1 MRRKLKIAAYLALM
15 LLGGLLLL
23 TYYTVVNPLY
33 VPLRDALVRTVTRTL
48 SQSLHGSVEIGALR
62 GSLFSAPVLHN
73 VVLRDAHGTVVGQI
87 AAIRLAYDLKALLRR
102 RLEVYAVEIVQ
113 PQLTVVQEPD
123 GSLNL
128 TKLFPASSTAPS
140 EKPAA
145 GGGLPFAL
153 RVDTLRIRDGQVTLD
168 LPSLPGV
175 RQVDGLQMQMSAQM
189 DPQGFRAHIQ
199 QFVARTSPA
208 VIDLHTF
215 QGALH
220 MQDGVIQVEDLRVQ
234 TGETL
239 ITAHGVLPG
248 STAPADFVLHMQP
261 LALA

>member
-1 MRRKLKIAAYLALM
+1 MRRKLKIAAYLTLM

-33 VPLRDALVRTVTRTL
+33 VPLRDALVRTVTRSL

-73 VVLRDAHGTVVGQI
+73 VVLRDAQGTVVGQI
-87 AAIRLAYDLKALLRR
+87 EAIRLTYDLTALLRWR
-102 RLEVYAVEIVQ
+102 LDGDVLEVAQ
-113 PQLTVVQEPD
+113 PALTLIQKPD

-128 TKLFPASSTAPS
+128 SNLFPVSNPAPP

-175 RQVDGLQMQMSAQM
+175 RQVDGL
-189 DPQGFRAHIQ
+189 
-199 QFVARTSPA
+199 
-208 VIDLHTF
+208 
-215 QGALH
+215 
-220 MQDGVIQVEDLRVQ
+220 
-234 TGETL
+234 
-239 ITAHGVLPG
+239 
-248 STAPADFVLHMQP
+248 
-261 LALA
+261 